1 MLTMAANSVI
11 NEKRMPDYWD
21 IEKRWIAGE
30 SEEIVDQK
38 MSSVKNKM
46 KIGD

>member
-1 MLTMAANSVI
+1 MLTMAANSVA
-11 NEKRMPDYWD
+11 NEKKSPEYWG

-30 SEEIVDQK
+30 FEEIVDRK

-46 KIGD
+46 KIE